1 MSIVLAGLVGAIV
14 AFVVLFKPG
23 RLLALRHIVG
33 FLLAAAIT
41 GILVTWTF
49 DTLYPYGSGSRT
61 RMFNTYVLA
70 GLIAAVV
77 GPLIGTLAA
86 WFWRRRKNA

>member
-1 MSIVLAGLVGAIV
+1 MSIMLAGLVGAIV
-14 AFVVLFKPG
+14 VFVVLFKPG
-23 RLLALRHIVG
+23 RLLVLRHIVG

-61 RMFNTYVLA
+61 RMFNTYVAA

-77 GPLIGTLAA
+77 GPIVGMLAA
-86 WFWRRRKNA
+86 WFWRRRQNA